1 MLQSTPTR
9 NYSAAPV
16 QTPSKSPHGRRLLI
30 AMTILFVTLIAV
42 LARDGQLWFAKGS
55 EEARFSADD
64 RWVGP
69 SASSSS
75 ENQAAPATTQPKPA
89 IKVEKAVAQPAIAAA
104 DRKPLQPINA
114 NVVGD
119 GHHMPQ
125 VTPVAQTSSDTT
137 IVAEYPMLA
146 RQMKVQGSVL
156 MQALIAATGKIEE
169 LRVIS
174 GPAILSAAA
183 RQAVMQYHFKPYLQD
198 GQPVETSARVT
209 VNFAIR
215 VLDDA
220 TAHLGSSASNGS
232 Y

>member
-1 MLQSTPTR
+1 M
-9 NYSAAPV
+9 A
-16 QTPSKSPHGRRLLI
+16 
-30 AMTILFVTLIAV
+30 ILVVTLITV

-55 EEARFSADD
+55 EEAKFSADD

-69 SASSSS
+69 SASFSADVAQKSAP
-75 ENQAAPATTQPKPA
+75 AAPKQTAA
-89 IKVEKAVAQPAIAAA
+89 KVEKPLSQHEIVTA
-104 DRKPLQPINA
+104 DRKPLAPMNVAAVSGNRQVQPQI
-114 NVVGD
+114 
-119 GHHMPQ
+119 
-125 VTPVAQTSSDTT
+125 TPAAQTSSDTT

-156 MQALIAATGKIEE
+156 MQALIAASGKIEE

-198 GQPVETSARVT
+198 GQPMETSARVT

-220 TAHLGSSASNGS
+220 TAHLGSSSSNGS

>member
-1 MLQSTPTR
+1 M
-9 NYSAAPV
+9 A
-16 QTPSKSPHGRRLLI
+16 
-30 AMTILFVTLIAV
+30 ILVVTMITV

-69 SASSSS
+69 SASFSSNES
-75 ENQAAPATTQPKPA
+75 QTPAPVAPKHTVGKLEKTVAAREV
-89 IKVEKAVAQPAIAAA
+89 IAA
-104 DRKPLQPINA
+104 DRKPLLPPNVEVVNA
-114 NVVGD
+114 GR
-119 GHHMPQ
+119 PQ
-125 VTPVAQTSSDTT
+125 ITPVAQTSSDTT

-156 MQALIAATGKIEE
+156 MQALIAASGKIEE

-183 RQAVMQYHFKPYLQD
+183 RQAVMQYHFKPYLQA

-220 TAHLGSSASNGS
+220 TAHLGSSSSNGS